1 MNFLIHMAINHT
13 AIVEEREDGT
23 IELNASSPDEQAF
36 VAGSYCLGVQ
46 FLGMD
51 YETNIIKLNV
61 LGEIVELRVLHV
73 IPYESSRKRMSMVV
87 QMPDGS
93 ILLYCKGADSIM
105 LELQD
110 PAINSSRFVEN
121 LACQVSDWAEE
132 AFRTM
137 VFGYKPLLPEQ
148 FSAWIEAYEQ
158 ASEDPEQKELRRLK
172 KSNKIDKL
180 EFELESGLVLQ
191 GATAIE
197 DSLQDG
203 VPEALEEL
211 ANAGIHIWM
220 ITGDKVGT
228 AKNIAVACNL
238 LKLPD
243 MKLIEITKEAVDSNL
258 QAKGARADEMT
269 EKISP

>member
-13 AIVEEREDGT
+13 VIVETKEDGT

-93 ILLYCKGADSIM
+93 IVLYCKGADSV
-105 LELQD
+105 LLDLQD

-137 VFGYKPLLPEQ
+137 VFGYKPLTQEAYI
-148 FSAWIEAYEQ
+148 AWIEAYEQ
-158 ASEDPEQKELRRLK
+158 VCEDPKQKELRRNNK
-172 KSNKIDKL
+172 RNKIDRM
-180 EFELESGLVLQ
+180 EEELETGLILQ

-243 MKLIEITKEAVDSNL
+243 MKLVEFTKEAVDNNL
-258 QAKGARADEMT
+258 LAKGGRVEDLT

>member
-1 MNFLIHMAINHT
+1 MIHLAINHT
-13 AIVEEREDGT
+13 VIIEKREDGT

-61 LGEIVELRVLHV
+61 LGNIIELRVLHV
-73 IPYESSRKRMSMVV
+73 IPYESSRKRMSIVV

-93 ILLYCKGADSIM
+93 IVLYCKGADSIM

-110 PAINSSRFVEN
+110 PSINSSRFMEN
-121 LACQVSDWAEE
+121 LACQVGSWAEE

-137 VFGYKPLLPEQ
+137 VFGYKPLLPDQ
-148 FSAWIEAYEQ
+148 FSAWLEAYEKV
-158 ASEDPEQKELRRLK
+158 SEDPQQKELRRNGK
-172 KSNKIDKL
+172 RNKIDRM
-180 EFELESGLVLQ
+180 EEELETGLILQ

-203 VPEALEEL
+203 VPETLEEL
-211 ANAGIHIWM
+211 SNAGIHIWM

-238 LKLPD
+238 LKLPE
-243 MKLIEITKEAVDSNL
+243 MKLIEITKEAVDSSL
-258 QAKGARADEMT
+258 QAKGARADDMT

>member
-1 MNFLIHMAINHT
+1 
-13 AIVEEREDGT
+13 
-23 IELNASSPDEQAF
+23 
-36 VAGSYCLGVQ
+36 
-46 FLGMD
+46 
-51 YETNIIKLNV
+51 
-61 LGEIVELRVLHV
+61 
-73 IPYESSRKRMSMVV
+73 
-87 QMPDGS
+87 
-93 ILLYCKGADSIM
+93 
-105 LELQD
+105 
-110 PAINSSRFVEN
+110 
-121 LACQVSDWAEE
+121 
-132 AFRTM
+132 M

-243 MKLIEITKEAVDSNL
+243 MKLVEFTKEAVDNNL
-258 QAKGARADEMT
+258 LAKGGRVEDLT